1 MDPDAKTA
9 EYFGHPTE
17 PTSAAPKLRDHLDL
31 PLLPLQS
38 HSRNDLLHLLAEH
51 QADDGQQVETR
62 AAIQLLLNTART
74 MAEQAA
80 RYERRAASLAGT
92 IKPLDGDHYTK
103 GQFAQQVTAS
113 VLMADWYRG
122 VEVLAK
128 KAATDM
134 ERDS

>member
-17 PTSAAPKLRDHLDL
+17 PVDTRCKLLNHLDL
-31 PLLPLQS
+31 RLLPLQS
-38 HSRNDLLHLLAEH
+38 SQRTELLHLLAEH

-62 AAIQLLLNTART
+62 AAIHLLLNTART

-92 IKPLDGDHYTK
+92 IKPLEGDHYTK